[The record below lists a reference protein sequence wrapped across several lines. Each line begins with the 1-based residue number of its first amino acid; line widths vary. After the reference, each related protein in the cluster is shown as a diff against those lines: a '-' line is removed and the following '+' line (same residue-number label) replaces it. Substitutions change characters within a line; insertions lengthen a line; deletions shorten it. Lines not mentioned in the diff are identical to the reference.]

1 MSAEL
6 PKGARQLTPD
16 EAVEAIITG
25 DHAHT
30 QMGNIGLDAALIEG
44 IRRGWFQVARLADG
58 QLSFTRT
65 EVDR

>member
-1 MSAEL
+1 VSL
-6 PKGARQLTPD
+6 PEGARELTPA

-30 QMGNIGLDAALIEG
+30 QEGDIELDAAIIEG

-65 EVDR
+65 GVGQ